1 MTVTQAASVI
11 GALAERRTVNAGAM
25 IVVAHPDDETI
36 GMGAQLSRFE
46 DALLVLVTDGAPRDG
61 RDAAAHGFATVAEY
75 ASARREELAAA
86 FRAGEARGIKTD
98 IIGIPDRETHLNL
111 SALIIE
117 LFARLQ
123 SECPEVVFVQPYE
136 GGHPD
141 HDAASFAVNVA
152 CRLSKGQGRPL
163 PAIIEMTAYHA
174 QGDGLETGNFL
185 TALRPLTTL
194 TLDAQERLRKR
205 RMIDC
210 FVSQRELLAAFGTEI
225 ERFREAPDYDFT
237 QPPHQGELHYE
248 RLGWNITGALWRR
261 HARAALDSF
270 GLDSGS
276 GWD

>member
-1 MTVTQAASVI
+1 M
-11 GALAERRTVNAGAM
+11 
-25 IVVAHPDDETI
+25 
-36 GMGAQLSRFE
+36 
-46 DALLVLVTDGAPRDG
+46 
-61 RDAAAHGFATVAEY
+61 
-75 ASARREELAAA
+75 
-86 FRAGEARGIKTD
+86 
-98 IIGIPDRETHLNL
+98 
-111 SALIIE
+111 
-117 LFARLQ
+117 
-123 SECPEVVFVQPYE
+123 
-136 GGHPD
+136 
-141 HDAASFAVNVA
+141 NVA
-152 CRLSKGQGRPL
+152 FRLSKGQGRRL
-163 PAIIEMTAYHA
+163 PTIIEMAAYHA

-185 TALRPLTTL
+185 TAPRPLTTL

-261 HARAALDSF
+261 HARATLDSF